1 MRLQRWFTC
10 LGVGTM
16 VLGGMLVT
24 GPSTSAQSPT
34 PPAAQ
39 TAAQTTDDDDGGNG
53 SPVVGTPLLAP
64 AIDLV
69 RAQEIALE
77 GQTGA
82 AVMGLELNGDD
93 GVLVY
98 SVLLSSGREA
108 EINATSGEVVKIEED
123 GEGDEDHDEDDG
135 DDDKEDNGGSEHEN
149 DDDDDDRN
157 GEDED

>member
-1 MRLQRWFTC
+1 MRLQRWFTS

-34 PPAAQ
+34 LPAVQ

-64 AIDLV
+64 AIDLL

-82 AVMGLELNGDD
+82 AVMGVELNGDD

-98 SVLLSSGREA
+98 SVLLSSRREV
-108 EINATSGEVVKIEED
+108 EIDATSGEVVQIEE
-123 GEGDEDHDEDDG
+123 
-135 DDDKEDNGGSEHEN
+135 EDNGGNEHEN